1 MSLVPFPG
9 TQTGPDDGW
18 GEEPDDQEDVGGRMS
33 FLEHLD
39 ELRKRLMVSAAA
51 LGVTF
56 LIAFA
61 FADRLYDF
69 VMRPLAQMLPKG
81 TSPFDKVD
89 PNVLKAFTP
98 EQIAALK
105 SIQESARDMSGR
117 LIFTHPTEAFILYL
131 KIALLVGIIL
141 AAPVILWQV
150 WLFIS
155 PGLYRKEKKW
165 AIPFVTLSSTGF
177 LAGAAFTHYL
187 LFPWMWKFLASF
199 SNEYTLFAPR
209 IDDVFSLYTKM
220 LLGMGAVFQMP
231 TLVFFLA
238 KMRVVT
244 ARFLWKNLKF
254 AVLLIFVAAAVLT
267 PSGDMLTQSL
277 FAAPMIGLYVIS
289 IGIAGYNDIKP
300 GDVIEFFTTEKVK
313 ETL

>member
-9 TQTGPDDGW
+9 SNAQPDEPW
-18 GEEPDDQEDVGGRMS
+18 GDDQQEPEGPGARMS

-39 ELRKRLMVSAAA
+39 ELRKRLVVSVCA

-61 FADRLYDF
+61 FVDHLYDF
-69 VMRPLAQMLPKG
+69 VMRPLAAMLPHGPGEALSKI
-81 TSPFDKVD
+81 D
-89 PNVLKAFTP
+89 PNALKLLSP
-98 EQIAALK
+98 EQIKALK
-105 SIQESARDMSGR
+105 SVQDMSGK
-117 LIFTHPTEAFILYL
+117 LIYTQPTEAFILYL
-131 KIALLVGIIL
+131 KIAFLVGIIL

-165 AIPFVTLSSTGF
+165 AIPFVALSSTGF

-199 SNEYTLFAPR
+199 SNEYTVFAPK

-231 TLVFFLA
+231 TLVYFLA
-238 KMRVVT
+238 KMRLVT
-244 ARFLWKNLKF
+244 ARFLLKKFKF
-254 AVLLIFVAAAVLT
+254 AILIIFVLAAIIT
-267 PSGDMLTQSL
+267 PSGDMLTQTL
-277 FAAPMIGLYVIS
+277 FAAPMIGLYLIS
-289 IGIAGYNDIKP
+289 IAIAWLVAPRRKKAP
-300 GDVIEFFTTEKVK
+300 AEPASPE
-313 ETL
+313 